1 MSNPVVALVV
11 VILATL
17 IPSQPG
23 PEAARNLLSAAIAAA
38 GGAENLARS
47 PALGWHGKAS
57 IFIGER
63 TIRIEGE
70 WRTQP
75 PGRAVVETVEIEKG
89 PDSKR
94 MLILNGDRGWI
105 RVGGKDQP
113 MPPAMLMNERDQ
125 FYLYYVLRLAP
136 LSDPRFRLSAISSDP
151 DGHRGMR
158 VQREGHRDV
167 DVYLDKANRVVRLVT
182 TVHDPQADRDVNEEL
197 RLSGSVE
204 ADGVK
209 WPARIQISQDGKPFF
224 DLEVTNFRTAARL
237 EELGA
242 VSPR

>member
-1 MSNPVVALVV
+1 MSQSVVTAFAL
-11 VILATL
+11 ILAT
-17 IPSQPG
+17 IVPSQPA
-23 PEAARNLLSAAIAAA
+23 PETASNLLAAAIAAA
-38 GGAENLARS
+38 GGAENLARR

-70 WRTQP
+70 WRLQP
-75 PGRAVVETVEIEKG
+75 PGRAAVETFDIEKG

-105 RVGGKDQP
+105 RVAGNDQP
-113 MPPAMLMNERDQ
+113 MPPPMLVNERDQ
-125 FYLYYVLRLAP
+125 FYVYYVLRLAP
-136 LSDPRFRLSAISSDP
+136 LGDPRFRLSAIPSDP
-151 DGHRGMR
+151 DGNRGMR
-158 VQREGHRDV
+158 VQRDGRRDV
-167 DVYLDKANRVVRLVT
+167 DLYLDKSNRVVRLVT

-197 RLSGSVE
+197 RLSGTVE

-209 WPARIQISQDGKPFF
+209 WPARILISQDGKPFF